1 MQKTTNET
9 PLFYLTLVV
18 LALFQGLA
26 AFLVPPGWL
35 VAVLA
40 GSVVLDIALVAA
52 YLRLT
57 ARHERNTHSRLR
69 HINEVLSQILGQA
82 KRQKGTWRSLVAG
95 LSTVSPDD
103 REVQRVVDSL
113 VEGLQT
119 SDGDAPVPQTLESII
134 DSLQTMILLNDSL
147 LTELDAVF
155 RFYNQAY
162 MKSRDAEIANQLHY
176 FRLDE
181 SVEFLEEMGQ
191 QNNKYSESMIIEVLT
206 SFREIT
212 QLSKGI
218 STDVIMAIH
227 LLMDVDNTES
237 LQAINRES
245 QAISQTME
253 QFFRDLGDVIDHSRK
268 SMVENIAQMDRVN
281 VMAETIAD
289 FSETIRMISLNLN
302 IEAARATSGGSS
314 AAAGRGFQ
322 VLAVKLSEFALKAQS
337 LAEQQREVIK
347 TASGV
352 IAASGQ
358 TQTAQLNALLDK
370 IPGIQAKLVPF
381 ATIVKNTYDQ
391 FEHVVDSMERLS
403 QSIDG
408 KLTGVIGKFQ
418 FQDLVRQQ
426 QSHILV
432 MFGHIR
438 DLAMQGACTD
448 ECITVEQKNQALA
461 SLLKYY
467 ESISTTEN
475 ELAAIRAYRK
485 AHPELGAE
493 SKKTGMTAGSVE
505 LF

>member
-1 MQKTTNET
+1 MQKATNET
-9 PLFYLTLVV
+9 PLFYLTVVV
-18 LALFQGLA
+18 LAAFQGLA
-26 AFLVPPGWL
+26 AFLVPPAWL
-35 VAVLA
+35 LVLLIGSAVLD
-40 GSVVLDIALVAA
+40 VALVTA

-57 ARHERNTHSRLR
+57 LRRERNTQGRFR
-69 HINEVLSQILGQA
+69 HINEVLSQILSQA
-82 KRQKGTWRSLVAG
+82 HSQKGTWKTLVAD
-95 LSTVSPDD
+95 LSTLSSEDH
-103 REVQRVVDSL
+103 EVQRVVDSL
-113 VEGLQT
+113 VEGLQST
-119 SDGDAPVPQTLESII
+119 DGASAIPQTLESII

-162 MKSRDAEIANQLHY
+162 VKSRDAEAANELHY

-181 SVEFLEEMGQ
+181 SVEFLAEMGRE
-191 QNNKYSESMIIEVLT
+191 NNKYSESTIIQVLD

-245 QAISQTME
+245 QSISQTME
-253 QFFRDLGDVIDHSRK
+253 QFFHDLGDVINLSRK

-314 AAAGRGFQ
+314 AAGRGFQ

-358 TQTAQLNALLDK
+358 TQTVQLNALLEK
-370 IPGIQAKLVPF
+370 IPGIQSKLVPF
-381 ATIVKNTYDQ
+381 AGIVKNTYDQ

-403 QSIDG
+403 VSIDG

-438 DLAMQGACTD
+438 DLALEGVCTD
-448 ECITVEQKNQALA
+448 DCITVEQKNEAL
-461 SLLKYY
+461 SDLLKYY
-467 ESISTTEN
+467 ESIATTEN
-475 ELAAIRAYRK
+475 EHAAIQAYRQT
-485 AHPELGAE
+485 HPELGGG
-493 SKKTGMTAGSVE
+493 SKKTKMTAGSVE
-505 LF
+505 MF